1 MASDHS
7 RVERQRAPA
16 HAAPAGPQ
24 APIAPRR
31 RSCPPAFRFA
41 ASRIRGFA
49 TSRTPQNRADVA
61 RDAAARFGVEMTQIY
76 WTLGHYDLVVTI
88 EAPDDESA
96 TAFALAVASGGNMR
110 MKTLRAFS
118 KNELAPIIGK
128 LGRQH
133 ATKGRHLAGFPM
145 QGRLFRLDS
154 PNPFVAGR
162 ALALASPLP
171 VTTPSARSRGRGGQA
186 RSARYA
192 PARAYAASERRCQP
206 LGGSAGVGLLA
217 ARDRPASSNHDKAG
231 CLRIAW
237 KRLRTPMLPGE
248 DFSRT
253 WDLFPLHRSGVV
265 VPRRPGSLHPGGM
278 LARRP
283 SLVAEGG
290 QNLPPGRRPPG
301 NRCKPRQTGNGME
314 LAVWE
319 HGEAFSLAPL
329 IASPLLEGIAGRHRS
344 VAPTIESPEVQI
356 MKVTKCPNCVA
367 AGIDTEI
374 NATKTS
380 APIAPTDPTSSS
392 RSAAL
397 LHQE

>member
-145 QGRLFRLDS
+145 QGRLFSPRL
-154 PNPFVAGR
+154 PEPVRRR
-162 ALALASPLP
+162 ARTGSG
-171 VTTPSARSRGRGGQA
+171 V
-186 RSARYA
+186 A
-192 PARAYAASERRCQP
+192 PAGDDAIRPVARQGRPGPVCSIRSGQGVCGVRTTLPAAWRIRRGW
-206 LGGSAGVGLLA
+206 LAGGARPSSVVKSRQSGLLA
-217 ARDRPASSNHDKAG
+217 HSMETPAHANAAGRRLFSNVGFIPTSQIRCRRSPTAGIPASGRNACAPSQPCRRRG
-231 CLRIAW
+231 TEFTSG
-237 KRLRTPMLPGE
+237 TPPARKSLQATANRQWHGAC
-248 DFSRT
+248 SVGTR
-253 WDLFPLHRSGVV
+253 RSLQ
-265 VPRRPGSLHPGGM
+265 PRP
-278 LARRP
+278 
-283 SLVAEGG
+283 
-290 QNLPPGRRPPG
+290 
-301 NRCKPRQTGNGME
+301 
-314 LAVWE
+314 
-319 HGEAFSLAPL
+319 
-329 IASPLLEGIAGRHRS
+329 
-344 VAPTIESPEVQI
+344 
-356 MKVTKCPNCVA
+356 
-367 AGIDTEI
+367 IDSQSIT
-374 NATKTS
+374 
-380 APIAPTDPTSSS
+380 
-392 RSAAL
+392 
-397 LHQE
+397 

>member
-31 RSCPPAFRFA
+31 RSCPPASRFA

-145 QGRLFRLDS
+145 QGRLFSPRL
-154 PNPFVAGR
+154 PEPARRR
-162 ALALASPLP
+162 ARTGSG
-171 VTTPSARSRGRGGQA
+171 V
-186 RSARYA
+186 A
-192 PARAYAASERRCQP
+192 PAGDDAIRPVARQGRPGPVCSIRSGQGVCGVRTTLPAAWRIRRGW
-206 LGGSAGVGLLA
+206 LAGGARPSSVVKSRQSGLLA
-217 ARDRPASSNHDKAG
+217 HCMETPAHANAAGRRLFSSVGFFPTSQVRCRRSPTAGIPASGRNACATSQPCRRRGTEFTSGTPPA
-231 CLRIAW
+231 RQEIAASHGKPAMAW
-237 KRLRTPMLPGE
+237 
-248 DFSRT
+248 
-253 WDLFPLHRSGVV
+253 
-265 VPRRPGSLHPGGM
+265 SL
-278 LARRP
+278 
-283 SLVAEGG
+283 
-290 QNLPPGRRPPG
+290 QCG
-301 NRCKPRQTGNGME
+301 NTAKP
-314 LAVWE
+314 A
-319 HGEAFSLAPL
+319 
-329 IASPLLEGIAGRHRS
+329 ASPH
-344 VAPTIESPEVQI
+344 
-356 MKVTKCPNCVA
+356 
-367 AGIDTEI
+367 
-374 NATKTS
+374 
-380 APIAPTDPTSSS
+380 
-392 RSAAL
+392 
-397 LHQE
+397 